1 MRVIGRD
8 YYDSENKKLYLP
20 TWNIGWVNA
29 RFDGG
34 YRKNW
39 YIIKLRKFWSRNV
52 RGSNGEVIFLDGII
66 YHADETGKINQLSG
80 EELTPYAAVTN
91 FESDV
96 NYFLSNVT
104 DDTVKNWILDQI
116 SHNLFA
122 AVKIEGLFKN
132 MHVRVAPK
140 QEKPYPRFVEI
151 ARNQP
156 EFEAEDITGTIV
168 GFLHPDYS
176 MEQPQQ
182 AFIFILLVMIV
193 NSAVMY

>member
-1 MRVIGRD
+1 
-8 YYDSENKKLYLP
+8 
-20 TWNIGWVNA
+20 
-29 RFDGG
+29 
-34 YRKNW
+34 
-39 YIIKLRKFWSRNV
+39 
-52 RGSNGEVIFLDGII
+52 
-66 YHADETGKINQLSG
+66 
-80 EELTPYAAVTN
+80 
-91 FESDV
+91 
-96 NYFLSNVT
+96 
-104 DDTVKNWILDQI
+104 
-116 SHNLFA
+116 
-122 AVKIEGLFKN
+122 